1 MRIAVFGAGG
11 AGGYFGGRLA
21 HGGEQ
26 VVLIAR
32 GEHLRAIRDHGLAVE
47 SDEGSF
53 VARPEL
59 ATDDPEAAGPVD
71 VVVLGVKAWQVE
83 SAAAAAR
90 PLLGN
95 DGFLVTLQNGVEA
108 AGGAAR
114 VLGEGR
120 VVPGLCGTM
129 SYVEA
134 PGRIRSMGKVNF
146 VRFGESDRR
155 PSERTERL
163 RDAFARAGVSGSIPD
178 DIHVALWEK
187 LLFVASFGA
196 VGALARAPIGVLR
209 SVPETRSLLR
219 DAMAEIFA
227 VGRANGIALRDDAV
241 AKAEA
246 FLDALAPEGTTSLQ
260 RDLAEGRPSELEAWS
275 GAVVRLGRA
284 TGVPTPV
291 HDIVYRSQI
300 PAERRARAAS
310 AL

>member
-1 MRIAVFGAGG
+1 MAQ
-11 AGGYFGGRLA
+11 
-21 HGGEQ
+21 GGER

-32 GEHLRAIRDHGLAVE
+32 GEHLQAIREHGLAIE
-47 SDEGSF
+47 SDDGSF
-53 VARPEL
+53 VARPEF
-59 ATDDPEAAGPVD
+59 ATDDPASAGPVD
-71 VVVLGVKAWQVE
+71 VVLLGVKAWQVAA
-83 SAAAAAR
+83 AAAAAR
-90 PLLGN
+90 PLFG
-95 DGFLVTLQNGVEA
+95 DDTFLVTLQNGVEA
-108 AGGAAR
+108 ARDAAR

-129 SYVEA
+129 SYVAA

-155 PSERTERL
+155 QSERTGRL
-163 RDAFARAGVSGSIPD
+163 RDAFARAGVSASIPD

-209 SVPETRSLLR
+209 SVPETRSLLH

-227 VGRANGIALRDDAV
+227 VARARGIALGDDAV
-241 AKAEA
+241 AKAES

-275 GAVVRLGRA
+275 GAVARMGRA
-284 TGVPTPV
+284 AGVPTPV
-291 HDIVYRSQI
+291 HDVVYRSQL

-310 AL
+310 SL